1 MCNLTL
7 QWGFCLFGDVEFV
20 VSRKSKNDIQSN
32 RQKTR
37 RQTNDIQN
45 TQKTKD

>member
-1 MCNLTL
+1 MGNTR
-7 QWGFCLFGDVEFV
+7 
-20 VSRKSKNDIQSN
+20 SRKSKNDIQSN

-45 TQKTKD
+45 TQKTKE